1 MTNNAE
7 REAFEMARIAYHRE
21 THIWPRIS
29 GLRAAIEAWQ
39 ARAQASGVPDGKDA
53 VNEIVSFVQTGTV
66 VANGDIG
73 SVLMW
78 LPKDMIGKVVYLYD
92 HTFHY
97 ALTPPK
103 SASVPVER
111 LEALTK
117 YAGCFDSCVRTEDLA
132 DLIAEYK

>member
-7 REAFEMARIAYHRE
+7 REAFEMARIAYLRE

-78 LPKDMIGKVVYLYD
+78 LRKDMIGKVVYLYD
-92 HTFHY
+92 HFPLRTHP
-97 ALTPPK
+97 TEVRQR
-103 SASVPVER
+103 ASGEVGGFNKVRR
-111 LEALTK
+111 LL
-117 YAGCFDSCVRTEDLA
+117 
-132 DLIAEYK
+132 